1 MRKIT
6 GQGILLLYCFMCLM
20 FVPVDTGFVIAFLVS
35 LVCISAEHLTV
46 SDRRREC
53 WLFLFL
59 GVSCFFPEMLLFAP
73 SVLYSFGRWE
83 HRTGIS
89 AVLLAVLCTVFYGRK
104 NQELLVFLIFGFLA
118 ACFLVCLTE
127 ENKRLEETVKR
138 TRDDGR
144 GLNLLLKERN
154 KNLQKQQDDEIY
166 TAKLKER
173 NRIAREIHDNVG
185 HMLSRAILMTGALKA
200 MNREQFM
207 EGALCQ
213 LEDTL
218 GAAMTSVRESVH
230 DLHDDSIN
238 LKEAL
243 TGLVEEYSF
252 CEAALIYDMGYVL
265 PGELKYSFI
274 AIVKEALNNTAKH
287 SNASWIQ
294 ITAREHPGLYQLV
307 IEDNGKEYE
316 TSVTQGL
323 EGEGGGLGLQNM
335 KDRIQALGGT
345 VQIRNEKGFRI
356 YITVPKKEDAA

>member
-1 MRKIT
+1 
-6 GQGILLLYCFMCLM
+6 
-20 FVPVDTGFVIAFLVS
+20 
-35 LVCISAEHLTV
+35 
-46 SDRRREC
+46 
-53 WLFLFL
+53 
-59 GVSCFFPEMLLFAP
+59 
-73 SVLYSFGRWE
+73 
-83 HRTGIS
+83 
-89 AVLLAVLCTVFYGRK
+89 
-104 NQELLVFLIFGFLA
+104 
-118 ACFLVCLTE
+118 
-127 ENKRLEETVKR
+127 
-138 TRDDGR
+138 
-144 GLNLLLKERN
+144 
-154 KNLQKQQDDEIY
+154 
-166 TAKLKER
+166 
-173 NRIAREIHDNVG
+173 
-185 HMLSRAILMTGALKA
+185 
-200 MNREQFM
+200 M

-218 GAAMTSVRESVH
+218 GAAMSSVRESVH

>member
-1 MRKIT
+1 
-6 GQGILLLYCFMCLM
+6 
-20 FVPVDTGFVIAFLVS
+20 
-35 LVCISAEHLTV
+35 
-46 SDRRREC
+46 
-53 WLFLFL
+53 
-59 GVSCFFPEMLLFAP
+59 
-73 SVLYSFGRWE
+73 
-83 HRTGIS
+83 
-89 AVLLAVLCTVFYGRK
+89 
-104 NQELLVFLIFGFLA
+104 
-118 ACFLVCLTE
+118 
-127 ENKRLEETVKR
+127 
-138 TRDDGR
+138 
-144 GLNLLLKERN
+144 
-154 KNLQKQQDDEIY
+154 
-166 TAKLKER
+166 
-173 NRIAREIHDNVG
+173 
-185 HMLSRAILMTGALKA
+185 
-200 MNREQFM
+200 
-207 EGALCQ
+207 
-213 LEDTL
+213 
-218 GAAMTSVRESVH
+218 MTSVRESVH